1 VSTPEAER
9 IVLLARQLRAVLDT
23 APSEPPPSFVFRLDQ
38 LLAEA
43 DHRPE
48 AVTEL
53 VGLLVSEP
61 WTREWMDERLSEQQQ
76 PSRFAP
82 TPGYGTPV
90 APGTRFA
97 CRRCDFTWIRHSVGQ
112 KVPPC
117 PNEPPCP
124 KDRPDVYRLP

>member
-1 VSTPEAER
+1 VSTPEADR
-9 IVLLARQLRAVLDT
+9 IVLLARQLRVLLDT
-23 APSEPPPSFVFRLDQ
+23 TPGELPPSFIPRLDQ

-53 VGLLVSEP
+53 VGLLASEP
-61 WTREWMDERLSEQQQ
+61 GTREWMDERLTEQQA
-76 PSRFAP
+76 SRFAP
-82 TPGYGTPV
+82 PPGYGPPV

-97 CRRCDFTWIRHSVGQ
+97 CRRCDFTWVRHSVGQ
-112 KVPPC
+112 PMPRC
-117 PNEPPCP
+117 PHDPPCP